1 METNENFFT
10 PEEKNK
16 EESDDKL
23 IVRYVMKYCGC
34 PDILLLIFPF
44 IFLPIFFL
52 FHTTTPYKQIIKI
65 EKANN
70 ILMIYFTGLIP
81 CCKLSPR
88 KSYNLTDIEKIRIYV
103 YSIPHPTIGFTKLYF
118 INCEIYSIN
127 GDKEILFSDVK
138 YDKDTF
144 ERFVSFFKKHFKT
157 EIETIETAKDKSE
170 YNINDVNN
178 MYPEDQDLI
187 VSKP

>member
-1 METNENFFT
+1 M
-10 PEEKNK
+10 
-16 EESDDKL
+16 
-23 IVRYVMKYCGC
+23 
-34 PDILLLIFPF
+34 
-44 IFLPIFFL
+44 
-52 FHTTTPYKQIIKI
+52 
-65 EKANN
+65 
-70 ILMIYFTGLIP
+70 IP
-81 CCKLSPR
+81 CCNLNP
-88 KSYNLTDIEKIRIYV
+88 KSYSLTTIKKIRIYV
-103 YSIPHPTIGFTKLYF
+103 YSTPDPQIGFNKLYF

-178 MYPEDQDLI
+178 MYPEDPDLI
-187 VSKP
+187 GSQP